1 MEDKKKRPGRPKA
14 QLKPQ
19 ADEAVVME
27 QMPEFVVDDNPA
39 PAKEKKSLPIKRK
52 EVVNQNAEYEL
63 IRKSGI
69 VYMLPQK
76 GVTMYDEDKD
86 TVREIRYC
94 PNEPSIWRD
103 EQSENAKRQS
113 VIFNEGRLFVRK
125 DQPNLRLF
133 MEKHPLN
140 VANGGKMFR
149 IVDKKRDAEEV
160 LQKEFLLTDAITM
173 VRDKDIQE
181 LLPVAMYF
189 GININASV
197 SDIRYNLLQIAKKK
211 TQEFIESFDS
221 PQVRARSVI
230 QQAADYQIIK
240 ITKNAVN
247 WFDSNSMIV
256 SVPVGQDGLDVM
268 ARFCLTEKGAS
279 VLSSLEERLER
290 LA

>member
-1 MEDKKKRPGRPKA
+1 MEQTKKRPGRPKA
-14 QLKPQ
+14 QPKAEPT
-19 ADEAVVME
+19 AVVE
-27 QMPEFVVDDNPA
+27 A
-39 PAKEKKSLPIKRK
+39 PVAKKTLPIKRK

-63 IRKSGI
+63 VRKSGI

-76 GVTMYDEDKD
+76 GVTMYDEEKD

-113 VIFNEGRLFVRK
+113 VIFNEGRLFVRR
-125 DQPNLRLF
+125 DQPNLRAF
-133 MEKHPLN
+133 MDKHPLN

-149 IVDKKRDAEEV
+149 MVDKKRDAEQV
-160 LQKEFLLTDAITM
+160 LEKEFLLTDAITM

-189 GININASV
+189 GININTSV
-197 SDIRYNLLQIAKKK
+197 SDIRYNLLQLAKKK

-221 PQVRARSVI
+221 PQVRTRSVI

-240 ITKNAVN
+240 LAKDSVK

-256 SVPVGQDGLDVM
+256 SVPVGQDPLDVL
-268 ARFCLTEKGAS
+268 ARFCLTEKGSS
-279 VLSSLEERLER
+279 VLSTLEERLER